1 MTSQSPVFSRL
12 DPIPAEESGDPA
24 GAHGRDRRG
33 KICISLIWSRIR
45 IAVNTLPI
53 SIESPLNPQSIS
65 VSWELLTWKTHEL
78 KSIPDKDSMLS

>member
-53 SIESPLNPQSIS
+53 PIESPVNIRKLGI
-65 VSWELLTWKTHEL
+65 THVENA
-78 KSIPDKDSMLS
+78 